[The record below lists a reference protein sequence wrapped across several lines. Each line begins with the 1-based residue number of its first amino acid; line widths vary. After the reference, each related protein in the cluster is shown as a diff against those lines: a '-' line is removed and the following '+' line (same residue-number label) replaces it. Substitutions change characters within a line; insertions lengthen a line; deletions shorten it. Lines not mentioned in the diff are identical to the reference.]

1 MALFFSVTPFICIV
15 YEDPGHLRPAFAI
28 AIRNDGTRTEQN
40 AGDGI
45 GDRMIIHNPMES
57 PKHPRYPGY
66 MDTLDLRIVAALQEN
81 GRISN
86 ADLARLVDL
95 APSTTLERVR
105 RLEERGIIKGYQ
117 ARLDPQAIGLP
128 VQAFV
133 LINLRRHQA
142 LSIDDFEDHIRAVP
156 EVLACHHLTGRY
168 DYMLHVAVRDIEHLR
183 QLVARS
189 IAAIDGVEKQETF
202 LVLSTVKEDSGFPT
216 TPLQGNAGPAIEE
229 A

>member
-1 MALFFSVTPFICIV
+1 
-15 YEDPGHLRPAFAI
+15 
-28 AIRNDGTRTEQN
+28 
-40 AGDGI
+40 
-45 GDRMIIHNPMES
+45 
-57 PKHPRYPGY
+57 
-66 MDTLDLRIVAALQEN
+66 MDALDLQIIAALQDN

-105 RLEERGIIKGYQ
+105 RLEERGVIKGYRARIDARALDLTIQ
-117 ARLDPQAIGLP
+117 AL
-128 VQAFV
+128 V

-156 EVLACHHLTGRY
+156 EVLACYHLTGRY
-168 DYMLHVAVRDIEHLR
+168 DYMLHVAVRDIEQLR
-183 QLVARS
+183 ELVARS

-202 LVLSTVKEDSGFPT
+202 LVLSTVKEETGYPT
-216 TPLQGNAGPAIEE
+216 APLQGLAGPTNEE